1 MGERGVNEGL
11 VVDVFVRLGALHEP
25 VGDEQTAEG
34 LGLDHLHGLE
44 LGLALVEHLV
54 NLRRRGDGERVR
66 KKRWSSAGDGE
77 AADGTHPVGDSE
89 AILEDLVVPVALVE
103 DVGADA
109 ARVSHGTCKYVC
121 ARLQMCQD
129 GPDGGTSSASHR
141 GTTFRIRWKL
151 YLVTYGQSQS
161 GCIFHKCTHRQIC
174 RMNTSVMANAPRLEN
189 MPRLFGSQKRNFPN
203 RGVTLA

>member
-25 VGDEQTAEG
+25 VRDEQTAEG

-66 KKRWSSAGDGE
+66 KKRWSSAGDGK

-109 ARVSHGTCKYVC
+109 ARVSHGICKYVC
-121 ARLQMCQD
+121 ERLQMYRDAQTVNSPPPPIAGTKIRIYTRCKLHPVLVILWAIMIRLYFPQMHTQANMQD
-129 GPDGGTSSASHR
+129 E
-141 GTTFRIRWKL
+141 
-151 YLVTYGQSQS
+151 
-161 GCIFHKCTHRQIC
+161 HKCNGEC
-174 RMNTSVMANAPRLEN
+174 ASPRKYASFIWQPKTKL
-189 MPRLFGSQKRNFPN
+189 S
-203 RGVTLA
+203 